1 MRRGTSKIIIGQI
14 ISKIIVKTIIK
25 IILMN
30 KGRKSS
36 LGINLMTCGTSKDS
50 YKTVK
55 HKLKSKIEQEK
66 I

>member
-1 MRRGTSKIIIGQI
+1 MRRGTSKIIIGKI

-30 KGRKSS
+30 KGRESC

-55 HKLKSKIEQEK
+55 HNC
-66 I
+66 